1 MVLTMVNLS
10 EEPARVTREAEA
22 WRDLGLLVAAHLV
35 MLREEG
41 ILDDAAAAAL
51 HTALDGARRGAAPP
65 VGSLSELIAAFDVRL
80 DALAPAG
87 TVGAAAVGRAPSE
100 LVAALT
106 RLAAR
111 EGLLRFVV
119 AVNDVRSALIDLAAM
134 HAVTL
139 MPAYHSG
146 QAAQPTTFA
155 HFLGGVIAPLG
166 RAAGRLPAVYEAI
179 DRSPLGA
186 LSLAS
191 TSLPISRERTAELLG
206 FDGLLTN
213 TYDAVA
219 AVDQVALVA
228 EAVAA
233 VAAMI
238 RRFLEEILTWLR
250 TEPGSFRLGDAWR
263 GNDAGLPQGQP
274 SVGLDRLVLTARRI
288 EGDAATLVRLARD
301 APYGPAVATLEAID
315 APLRR
320 LLTNGTVLT
329 ARTAELVATGLDPNR
344 AYLANRA
351 GRAHTTSSDLADF
364 LMVEEGLEPIAA
376 RTIAAL
382 TIGKAIEQGIEVS
395 GITSE
400 MIDSAALLIVGRE
413 LGIEFENIS
422 RHLAPRRF
430 VERRTTTG
438 SPAPNATRAYLD
450 LERQRLAAD
459 VQWRDAVVARLA
471 TARAELE
478 RLEADAVAGADG

>member
-1 MVLTMVNLS
+1 MLTVTNS
-10 EEPARVTREAEA
+10 DEDSAPKTREADV
-22 WRDLGLLVAAHLV
+22 WRDLGRLVAAHLV
-35 MLREEG
+35 MLRDEG

-51 HTALDGARRGAAPP
+51 HAALDGTRRGAAPT
-65 VGSLSELIAAFDVRL
+65 VDSLAELIAAFDARL

-111 EGLLRFVV
+111 EGLLRFAI
-119 AVNDVRSALIDLAAM
+119 AVNEARAALLDLAAA

-155 HFLGGVIAPLG
+155 HFLGGVLAPLG
-166 RAAGRLPAVYEAI
+166 RAAGRLPAVYAEI

-186 LSLAS
+186 LWLAS

-219 AVDQVALVA
+219 AVDQVALLA

-233 VAAMI
+233 VVAAI
-238 RRFLEEILTWLR
+238 RRFLEEVLTWLR
-250 TEPGSFRLGDAWR
+250 TEPASFRLGDVWR
-263 GNDAGLPQGQP
+263 GYDTGLPQGGP
-274 SVGLDRLVLTARRI
+274 PVGLERLALAARRI
-288 EGDAATLVRLARD
+288 EGDAASLVRLARE
-301 APYGPAVATLEAID
+301 APYGPAVALLEATD
-315 APLRR
+315 PLQRR
-320 LLTNGTVLT
+320 LLVDGRELS
-329 ARTAELVATGLDPNR
+329 ARTADLITTGLEPNR

-364 LMVEEGLEPIAA
+364 LMIEEGLEPIAA
-376 RTIAAL
+376 RNVAAL

-400 MIDSAALLIVGRE
+400 MIDAAALLIVGRE
-413 LGIEFENIS
+413 LGVEFENIS

-430 VERRTTTG
+430 IERRTTTG
-438 SPAPNATRAYLD
+438 SPAPNATRVYLD

-459 VQWRDAVVARLA
+459 VAWCDAAANRLA
-471 TARAELE
+471 TAGADLDRA
-478 RLEADAVAGADG
+478 EADAIANADG